1 MTSRPWSRYSKG
13 SSAYNRLHPDDK
25 PVKTNSK
32 SALPAENED
41 LDEEEK
47 AKVEEDRKKKGKEM
61 LSLCNLQP
69 RSFKSF

>member
-1 MTSRPWSRYSKG
+1 MIELKI
-13 SSAYNRLHPDDK
+13 A
-25 PVKTNSK
+25 
-32 SALPAENED
+32 ALPAENED